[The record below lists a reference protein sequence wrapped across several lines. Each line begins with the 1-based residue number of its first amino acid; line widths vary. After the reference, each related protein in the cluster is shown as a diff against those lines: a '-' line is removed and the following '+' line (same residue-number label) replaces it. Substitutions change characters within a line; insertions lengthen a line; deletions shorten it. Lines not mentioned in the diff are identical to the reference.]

1 MISSFCTMVHWGSF
15 KGLNKIHFLFIKKHF
30 WFVKKVCFH
39 IYIVKMKNLRT
50 NTVYV
55 FILSFLESIFQDV
68 FRKYC
73 SPLELC
79 SQNSLLTCNS
89 SSLCFSSSPELFYQ
103 NSVLSCILRSLFSS
117 SQFELCS
124 QNFGPLLYLTFSV

>member
-39 IYIVKMKNLRT
+39 IYIGKMKNLRT

-68 FRKYC
+68 FR
-73 SPLELC
+73 SNVALW
-79 SQNSLLTCNS
+79 
-89 SSLCFSSSPELFYQ
+89 
-103 NSVLSCILRSLFSS
+103 NSVLRTPFLPVTRVRCAFLVIQSSFTRTLFSHVS
-117 SQFELCS
+117 CVLCS
-124 QNFGPLLYLTFSV
+124 LLASLSCVLRTLVHFYI